1 MAGSERVEGTRG
13 VDKKKDQQMDDAI
26 AINSQLTT
34 MGRVIDNITRLKT
47 LLTGGERIP
56 NNTGWRETPLT

>member
-13 VDKKKDQQMDDAI
+13 EDKKKDQQMDDAI
-26 AINSQLTT
+26 AINSQLST
-34 MGRVIDNITRLKT
+34 MGRVIDNITRLKK
-47 LLTGGERIP
+47 LLTGGETIP